1 MNHGTETVSEK
12 TKTVSEKIETASEKT
27 KTAEVVEVMSKPTV
41 ATVAKDLAELKAKL
55 NEILGL
61 EI

>member
-1 MNHGTETVSEK
+1 MNHETETVSDK
-12 TKTVSEKIETASEKT
+12 IGTVSEKIETT
-27 KTAEVVEVMSKPTV
+27 EVVELASRPTV

-61 EI
+61 GI

>member
-1 MNHGTETVSEK
+1 
-12 TKTVSEKIETASEKT
+12 VSEKIETASEKT

>member
-1 MNHGTETVSEK
+1 MNHETETVSEK
-12 TKTVSEKIETASEKT
+12 TKT
-27 KTAEVVEVMSKPTV
+27 AEVEVTSKPTV
-41 ATVAKDLAELKAKL
+41 ATVAKELAELKAKL